1 MSPRPPGK
9 HGGLPLRVPDRT
21 VGAGPR
27 ACPAPMD
34 VIEIYLRVRRTDI
47 AYIKFILESYEDFG
61 IVRTIDRKKAT
72 IVVLAMPDFI
82 DHVRAVLHALSREL
96 ELYEI
101 PPPAEHE
108 ADGDWLVEKIRRG
121 E

>member
-1 MSPRPPGK
+1 
-9 HGGLPLRVPDRT
+9 
-21 VGAGPR
+21 
-27 ACPAPMD
+27 MD